1 MVNLNEAR
9 GRIIKDSTSDIL
21 RGRAFSSIGMGK
33 MATDSRFV
41 LINMNMIAGVELT
54 FREGMLRSL
63 ASL

>member
-33 MATDSRFV
+33 TAADSRFV
-41 LINMNMIAGVELT
+41 LIDMDTIARV
-54 FREGMLRSL
+54 
-63 ASL
+63 